1 MGQAGNLGSGQS
13 DVLQQCSLAGAG
25 AEDIVRTLCVCYTCS
40 SNASSVRGPVQVPRI
55 L

>member
-25 AEDIVRTLCVCYTCS
+25 AEDIVRTPKHSIVAAVDPL
-40 SNASSVRGPVQVPRI
+40 
-55 L
+55 